1 MALILKPRAALRR
14 LHTLSRYHGGIW
26 TALRKAIRAFRTNG
40 IAGLRKGFR
49 SPASRDLPPGRNRPD
64 DDDDLAIEI
73 PFNYSPDIKPQRLC
87 AIIHVFYPDLCA
99 EIIRYL
105 ENVPGRI
112 DVFVSTTSDTKR
124 REIENHFM
132 PFTKGELEVR
142 VFENRGRDIAPK
154 LVGFRDVYDR
164 YDIALSLHTKKSPHG
179 GSPLENWRHY
189 LYEHLIGSPR
199 IVASNLALLQSGAVG
214 MVFPQ
219 HLFYLRPIFAWG
231 VNYHRCRDLLAR
243 AGVEIHEG
251 IYLECPTGSMFW
263 CRTDA
268 LRKLLELDL
277 QFLDFDDE
285 EGQTDGTLAHAME
298 RAFLYAVEAQG
309 YTWAKVSRRDL
320 YPLPHTLLPI
330 NRFDD
335 IAPSLQL
342 VHRPLLQPAMPLH

>member
-1 MALILKPRAALRR
+1 MAPILKPRAALRR
-14 LHTLSRYHGGIW
+14 LRTLSQHHGGIW
-26 TALRKAIRAFRTNG
+26 AALRKAIRAFRTNG
-40 IAGLRKGFR
+40 IAGLRAGLR
-49 SPASRDLPPGRNRPD
+49 PPPLPSLPPGRNRPD
-64 DDDDLAIEI
+64 DADDLAIEV
-73 PFNYSPDIKPQRLC
+73 PFNYSPHIKSQRLC

-99 EIIRYL
+99 EIIKYL
-105 ENVPGRI
+105 ENVPSGI

-124 REIENHFM
+124 REIEDHFTG
-132 PFTKGELEVR
+132 FTKGALEVR

-179 GSPLENWRHY
+179 GSPLEGWRHY
-189 LYEHLIGSPR
+189 LYEHLLGSPL
-199 IVASNLALLQSGAVG
+199 IVASNLALLQSGTVG

-231 VNYHRCRDLLAR
+231 ANYQRCRDLLAR
-243 AGVEIHEG
+243 TGTGIHEG

-277 QFLDFDDE
+277 QFSDFDDE
-285 EGQTDGTLAHAME
+285 AGQIDGTLAHAME

-330 NRFDD
+330 NRPND

-342 VHRPLLQPAMPLH
+342 VHRPLLQPTASFH